1 MKAKHILFAFA
12 AILLIGCSES
22 DESISARVAK
32 TRADEAIAL
41 FKQDIADL
49 EIQVEKL
56 VKENARLVQAN
67 NKKNE
72 RLVQVNKKLR
82 QENMTLAKQLEDM
95 KKSYLVRRDVPKKIV
110 ASKKSIKIP
119 KKKYGDKI
127 GAFVTAQLIVK
138 QFAKSPSTVSFGGW
152 FEQTAD
158 NCVKQYANGEYV
170 VTGWFDSQNAFGATI
185 RTFFTL
191 ELKCTDNETYKLIGV
206 PTFSQR

>member
-1 MKAKHILFAFA
+1 MKTRHILFAFA
-12 AILLIGCSES
+12 TILLIGCSES

-41 FKQDIADL
+41 FKQDIAEL

-56 VKENARLVQAN
+56 AKENARLVQAN

-72 RLVQVNKKLR
+72 RLIQANKKLR

-110 ASKKSIKIP
+110 ASRKSIKLP
-119 KKKYGDKI
+119 KKKHGDKV
-127 GAFVTAQLIVK
+127 GAWTMAQLIVE
-138 QFAKSPSTVSFGGW
+138 QFARSPSTVSYGGW
-152 FEQTAD
+152 LEQTAD

-170 VTGWFDSQNAFGATI
+170 VTGFFDSQNAFGAAI
-185 RTFFTL
+185 RTYFTL
-191 ELKCTDNETYKLIGV
+191 ELQCTDNETYKLIGV